1 MKALVVESDDSTRSA
16 PIASSTIIMINLEP
30 NLNTE
35 QKKEIGQK
43 IRVLADKHNTES
55 GSEIQAET
63 FSVDLLAYDVDQSTH
78 QTNLLMRHS

>member
-1 MKALVVESDDSTRSA
+1 MDPVLDFDNDGIRTA
-16 PIASSTIIMINLEP
+16 PIATSTIIMINLDP
-30 NLNTE
+30 DLNTE

-63 FSVDLLAYDVDQSTH
+63 FSVDLLAYDVDQSTK
-78 QTNLLMRHS
+78 QTNILMD